1 MILDFGLNPLWLPLG
16 KGEDA
21 LRDENPFG
29 LLFGKGEEARCGVVV
44 WGRVFVLGFLLVKKG
59 EADVFEIPHPPPF

>member
-1 MILDFGLNPLWLPLG
+1 MRGLIDLGFVILDLGLNPLWLPLG

-29 LLFGKGEEARCGVVV
+29 LLFGKGEEGQHGCIGACFCV
-44 WGRVFVLGFLLVKKG
+44 GFSSGEKG
-59 EADVFEIPHPPPF
+59 GGGCV

>member
-1 MILDFGLNPLWLPLG
+1 M
-16 KGEDA
+16 
-21 LRDENPFG
+21 RDENPIG